1 MYTPGTILSIGSG
14 ETLEQVTV
22 LTENKVATKI
32 FAGKPVTRRDILSL
46 DDWKLLVGDQ
56 EILSSAAAP
65 PAAPAAAQTY
75 PVNTI
80 LRWKNEENS
89 RTAIVTKNGVLQIKE
104 VIAGKIVYDAVMR
117 CAKKMFA
124 SVAEWKAS
132 LPDNMVS
139 VITGQPTVAERVTAP
154 IVAKT
159 DAEYIDVLKKRFHV
173 HSKLILDKSD
183 VQKRD
188 EYIDEIKSS
197 IASLQ
202 IRVTTMNAPNT
213 VAFDKFNLW
222 PIRCLSSSIARM
234 ASSAASLDQTVLYE
248 PIKAAQRKFIFRNEY
263 RQAIYAFVA
272 GKKVEITSGNGLVG
286 IIEGRRRRFTPTTG
300 ATFADL
306 GIEMV
311 SGKPR
316 LQIAYRKK
324 VIDL

>member
-1 MYTPGTILSIGSG
+1 MYTPGTLLSIGSG

-22 LTENKVATKI
+22 LTENKIATKI

-65 PAAPAAAQTY
+65 AAAAPAAAETY

-89 RTAIVTKNGVLQIKE
+89 RAAIVTKNGVLQIKE

-139 VITGQPTVAERVTAP
+139 VTTGQPTVAERVTAP

-173 HSKLILDKSD
+173 HSNLILDRSD

-188 EYIDEIKSS
+188 EYIDDIKSS

-202 IRVTTMNAPNT
+202 IRVTMMNAPNAI
-213 VAFDKFNLW
+213 AFDNLL
-222 PIRCLSSSIARM
+222 PIERLSRSIARM
-234 ASSAASLDQTVLYE
+234 ASSAASLDQTVRYE

-286 IIEGRRRRFTPTTG
+286 IVEGRRRRFTPITA

-311 SGKPR
+311 GNKPR